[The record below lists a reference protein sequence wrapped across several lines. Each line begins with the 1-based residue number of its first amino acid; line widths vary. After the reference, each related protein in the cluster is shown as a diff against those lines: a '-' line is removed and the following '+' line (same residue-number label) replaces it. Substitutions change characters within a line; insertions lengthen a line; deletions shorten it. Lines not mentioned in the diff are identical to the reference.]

1 MQRGF
6 RLTVPRGYSRCAPG
20 SAVLINLIKLC
31 FFYIGGGASHQRG
44 WIAIGRT
51 REVDRDLAIVTL
63 QLPEARSDGVE
74 GLWKNST
81 IATRSSRDRGA
92 IEPRSRGLG
101 RENWADSFP
110 IDRPVIEEA
119 LTPRSTPD
127 RDPIVARSWRK
138 SRRKRGKSEAK
149 LKLNTSRFVAELK
162 PQPRPKESPP
172 RRQQTASTIVSIT
185 HDFKPNF
192 PFKTMYSL
200 LLFFNFWSTR
210 EEIKRV
216 SRKVLSSRDPLLPRV

>member
-6 RLTVPRGYSRCAPG
+6 RLTVPRGYSKCAPG

-31 FFYIGGGASHQRG
+31 FALIGGGASHNRG

-92 IEPRSRGLG
+92 IEPRSRSNQAAIEGI
-101 RENWADSFP
+101 RAW
-110 IDRPVIEEA
+110 DRSGFVSH
-119 LTPRSTPD
+119 RSAGD
-127 RDPIVARSWRK
+127 
-138 SRRKRGKSEAK
+138 
-149 LKLNTSRFVAELK
+149 
-162 PQPRPKESPP
+162 
-172 RRQQTASTIVSIT
+172 
-185 HDFKPNF
+185 
-192 PFKTMYSL
+192 
-200 LLFFNFWSTR
+200 
-210 EEIKRV
+210 
-216 SRKVLSSRDPLLPRV
+216 